1 MMIIHK
7 WNVSGTSQPSI
18 MTIILILMIMTYDN
32 NYYYDN
38 GSGKNIV
45 NNKNNPFINCI
56 IIRSQNSF
64 ITNLALY
71 PYMFYE
77 YKKLKQNLRLI

>member
-7 WNVSGTSQPSI
+7 WNVSGTSQLSI
-18 MTIILILMIMTYDN
+18 MTIIIILMIMT
-32 NYYYDN
+32 YDN

-56 IIRSQNSF
+56 IIRSQKLIYYESSV
-64 ITNLALY
+64 ISLY
-71 PYMFYE
+71 V
-77 YKKLKQNLRLI
+77 L